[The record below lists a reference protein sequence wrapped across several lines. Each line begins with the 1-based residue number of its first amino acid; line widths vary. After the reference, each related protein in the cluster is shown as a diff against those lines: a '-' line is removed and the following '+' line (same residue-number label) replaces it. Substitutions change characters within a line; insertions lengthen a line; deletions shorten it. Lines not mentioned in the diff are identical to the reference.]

1 MNKDFKE
8 ILITEEQIKNQVKQ
22 IGEMIDAKYGNEEV
36 VIVGLLK
43 GSYVFT
49 ADVARAIKNP
59 NVFVEFIV
67 ASSYKNGDSTGEVR
81 IVLDTKRPVYGKH
94 VIIVEDIIDTG
105 RTLAKVK
112 QMFVNRGAKTV
123 EIATMCTKPA
133 RRVVHVT
140 IDYPTFEI
148 PDEIVVGYGL
158 DYNEHYRHL
167 PYVAAITEEFFKKG
181 LIK

>member
-1 MNKDFKE
+1 MNKDFKA
-8 ILITEEQIKNQVKQ
+8 ILITEEQIKQQVKT
-22 IGEMIDAKYGNEEV
+22 IGEMIDSKYGQEEV
-36 VIVGLLK
+36 VIIGLLK
-43 GSYVFT
+43 GSYVYT

-67 ASSYKNGDSTGEVR
+67 ASSYHNGESTGEVR
-81 IVLDTKRPVYGKH
+81 IVLDTKRSIAGKH
-94 VIIVEDIIDTG
+94 VVLVEDIVDTG

-112 QMFVNRGAKTV
+112 QMFINRGAKTV
-123 EIATMCTKPA
+123 EIAAMCTKPS
-133 RRVVHVT
+133 RRVVAVN

-158 DYNEHYRHL
+158 DYNEYYRHL
-167 PYVAAITEEFFKKG
+167 PYVAAITEEFYKKG